1 MDTKT
6 KRCWAVL
13 GLPLAALASAL
24 ALGGSAVAAESS
36 GAANV
41 AQRDAPANYVP
52 PAAYSV
58 EDAAPTIATRRATP
72 TEARQFGQQPGAVT
86 EGVVP
91 ANPKP
96 AAGAAEA
103 TAEATTEA
111 AHYCWS
117 NKATLSKGTYPYNRT
132 LIVYTY
138 WCGYLGG
145 ALTYR
150 STNVSWNTG
159 PLCGNE
165 GTNQYRI
172 SGGVGY
178 SWVKIHTEA
187 WFGCATPWWFQ
198 LHDSIW
204 MNLVYNSWGTVAAP
218 EWG

>member
-1 MDTKT
+1 MDRNRKLLA
-6 KRCWAVL
+6 RVAL
-13 GLPLAALASAL
+13 ALAAAACALVPGASAL
-24 ALGGSAVAAESS
+24 AADSS
-36 GAANV
+36 GTQPV
-41 AQRDAPANYVP
+41 VPSDVRP

-58 EDAAPTIATRRATP
+58 VDAAPTSSTRRVSPA
-72 TEARQFGQQPGAVT
+72 EAREFGQQKGAVT

-96 AAGAAEA
+96 AADAAEA
-103 TAEATTEA
+103 TAATAEA

-117 NKATLSKGTYPYNRT
+117 GRATLSKGTYPYNRT
-132 LIVYTY
+132 LVVYTY

-150 STNVSWNTG
+150 STNVSGSIG
-159 PLCGNE
+159 PLCNNE

-172 SGGVGY
+172 SGGIGY
-178 SWVKIHTEA
+178 SWVKIHAEA